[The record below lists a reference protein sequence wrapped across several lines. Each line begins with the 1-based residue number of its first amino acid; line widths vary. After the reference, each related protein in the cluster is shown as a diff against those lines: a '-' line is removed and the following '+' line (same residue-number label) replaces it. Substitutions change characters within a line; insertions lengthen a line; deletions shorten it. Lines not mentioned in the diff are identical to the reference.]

1 MFDFA
6 KVVKKIEKKVE
17 PPKPNPPVVE
27 EPAPKEEI
35 VLTDEYNS
43 IAAEKFAEI
52 ARDSK
57 GFMYY
62 SKGRDSLV
70 TDMLDSMDRIKNK
83 KKVDVVFAIDT
94 TGSMKDDLEVI
105 RKEWVPKLLDQLK
118 AFGNIR
124 LGLLFYRDYNDS
136 YLFKGLPVKY
146 FAFSNNPDTF
156 IKCLNTAI
164 IKGNEGGDVPEAVYE
179 ALYASL
185 QYYDWRSDA
194 ERKIILIGDAEPHDK
209 PRGYKKIT
217 REKVMELSAEKGVAM
232 DCIILPDST
241 DAK

>member
-1 MFDFA
+1 M
-6 KVVKKIEKKVE
+6 
-17 PPKPNPPVVE
+17 
-27 EPAPKEEI
+27 
-35 VLTDEYNS
+35 
-43 IAAEKFAEI
+43 
-52 ARDSK
+52 
-57 GFMYY
+57 
-62 SKGRDSLV
+62 
-70 TDMLDSMDRIKNK
+70 
-83 KKVDVVFAIDT
+83 
-94 TGSMKDDLEVI
+94 
-105 RKEWVPKLLDQLK
+105 
-118 AFGNIR
+118 
-124 LGLLFYRDYNDS
+124 
-136 YLFKGLPVKY
+136 KY

-217 REKVMELSAEKGVAM
+217 REKVMELSEEKGVAM